1 MMALSSRVTISTNHN
16 LYLRCNSNENLL
28 KRIMNF
34 LRNNKGSY
42 KIKTESFTSPL

>member
-1 MMALSSRVTISTNHN
+1 MMALSNRTRIYRKHN
-16 LYLRCNSNENLL
+16 LYLRYNSNENLL

-42 KIKTESFTSPL
+42 KIKTESFTSLL